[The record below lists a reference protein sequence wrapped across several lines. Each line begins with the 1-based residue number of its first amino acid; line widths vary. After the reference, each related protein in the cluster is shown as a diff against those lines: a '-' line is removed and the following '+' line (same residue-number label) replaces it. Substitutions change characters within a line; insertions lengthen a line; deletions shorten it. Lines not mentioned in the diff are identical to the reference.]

1 VAYNCGPDSLSN
13 VWQTMEQY
21 SLWQVLVLAVVQG
34 ITEFLPVSSD
44 GHLAIIEPLLWPNSA
59 SRPQS
64 MDLTI
69 VLHLG
74 TLGSILVYYRQRAFR
89 LLGEDRNV
97 LWLIVLGTLPA
108 VALVLLCKLLF
119 DDEVFESTLKW
130 PLLAGLML
138 PVTGAALIW
147 THARSAGDRD
157 YHQLTWWDSLLIGMA
172 QAAAILPG
180 LSRSGSTIAAGL
192 SLGMSRPAAA
202 NYSFLLAIPALAG
215 AGVYEAFSMFRH
227 RMPLSTSVPNLVIGA
242 LLSFVVGLA
251 ALALLSRVVERGR
264 LHYFGWYCVVLG
276 LAVVAANLLR

>member
-1 VAYNCGPDSLSN
+1 
-13 VWQTMEQY
+13 MEQY

-44 GHLAIIEPLLWPNSA
+44 GHLALIEPLLWPNSA
-59 SRPQS
+59 TRPQS
-64 MDLTI
+64 LDLTI
-69 VLHLG
+69 ILHLG

-97 LWLIVLGTLPA
+97 LWLIVVGTIPA
-108 VALVLLCKLLF
+108 VALVLVCKVLF
-119 DDEVFESTLKW
+119 DDVFEAVLKS
-130 PLLAGLML
+130 PLLAGFML

-147 THARSAGDRD
+147 TQARSSGDRD
-157 YHQLTWWDSLLIGMA
+157 YRQLTWRDSLLIGAA

-180 LSRSGSTIAAGL
+180 LSRSGSTIATGL

-215 AGVYEAFSMFRH
+215 AGAYEALSMLRH
-227 RMPLSTSVPNLVIGA
+227 RQPLSTSPSNLIIGA
-242 LLSFVVGLA
+242 AISLIVGLG

-264 LHYFGWYCVVLG
+264 LHYFGWYCIVLG
-276 LAVVAANLLR
+276 LIVVVLNVTR